1 MSDYPDEVE
10 PVFESL
16 QDDLVWLHGR
26 WKLYRQLYGVSELRI
41 ELLNETASSFFHQL
55 QNTLLDDVTLSIARM
70 TEKKEVAGRENLVLA
85 QLIDKLDKSEFSELR
100 SRLEEQLDEIE
111 KVCEPLRKNRHRLIA
126 HRDLEAAISDSE
138 DLPGISRAMI
148 EDALEEIRTFMNAVQ
163 GYFADSETGYEHFVM
178 KADAESLVV
187 SLKKAVEYD
196 DAVDEG
202 LISRKRLRESR
213 YWDA

>member
-1 MSDYPDEVE
+1 
-10 PVFESL
+10 
-16 QDDLVWLHGR
+16 
-26 WKLYRQLYGVSELRI
+26 
-41 ELLNETASSFFHQL
+41 
-55 QNTLLDDVTLSIARM
+55 
-70 TEKKEVAGRENLVLA
+70 
-85 QLIDKLDKSEFSELR
+85 
-100 SRLEEQLDEIE
+100 
-111 KVCEPLRKNRHRLIA
+111 
-126 HRDLEAAISDSE
+126 
-138 DLPGISRAMI
+138 MI